1 MFLSS
6 LIRSMSGLATGSVP
20 DDKSKVRILLV
31 WGIPGEEG
39 DMVVQVYLDR
49 NIFNAG
55 MVELVDTL
63 VSGISESNLVGVRVS
78 LSALCIFRSYDCITS
93 TYKEDTMK

>member
-6 LIRSMSGLATGSVP
+6 LIWSMSGLATGSVP
-20 DDKSKVRILLV
+20 DDKSMVRILLA

-49 NIFNAG
+49 NIFNAV
-55 MVELVDTL
+55 VEEWKTHCPQKA
-63 VSGISESNLVGVRVS
+63 VSAKVCEFDS
-78 LSALCIFRSYDCITS
+78 RSRHFVYLEHTIV
-93 TYKEDTMK
+93 